1 MAKNT
6 GTGGRLGPINN
17 RTQAYNPKTGQYVKR
32 GDDGKFIAAKETPY
46 KNVRREQSAKE
57 HENDGVKTKSK

>member
-1 MAKNT
+1 MARNT

-17 RTQAYNPKTGQYVKR
+17 RTQAYNSKTGQYVKR

-57 HENDGVKTKSK
+57 HETEKSTTKNK